1 MPQPAPPFS
10 SAHLEALCQTLADTQ
25 SGLTG
30 SEIGRLLQE
39 TRVADPDPALTKW
52 KRLFN
57 ALAAAH
63 HQDRDGRRVLS
74 FIRHALDPAR
84 YVGRRDQFEARRQ
97 AVNVT
102 LAFVGLQY
110 RPDGTFARVQQ
121 ATTLTEA
128 EQRANRLRGLLGERG
143 VHPEVLTYCRA
154 ELLEGNCFHAVLEA
168 SKGVAERL
176 RQLGASTKDGAD
188 LVDEVLG
195 GVTPRLRI
203 NHYVTESEKGEQRG
217 FVNLLKGLFGTF
229 RNPTAHTPRIS
240 WNLSEAD
247 ALDLFSLCSYVH
259 RRIDGWR

>member
-1 MPQPAPPFS
+1 MSQQAPSFS
-10 SAHLEALCQTLADTQ
+10 NAQLEALCRTLAETQ

-39 TRVADPDPALTKW
+39 ARVADPDPVLTKW

-57 ALAAAH
+57 ALVSAH
-63 HQDRDGRRVLS
+63 KHDRDGRRVLS
-74 FIRHALDPAR
+74 FIRHALEPAR

-102 LAFVGLQY
+102 LAFVGLEY
-110 RPDGTFARVQQ
+110 RQDGRFVRVEQ
-121 ATTLTEA
+121 ATTLSEA
-128 EQRANRLRGLLGERG
+128 EQRASRLRAALSERG
-143 VHPEVLTYCRA
+143 VHTEVLYYCRA
-154 ELLEGNCFHAVLEA
+154 ELLDGNCFHAVLEA

-176 RQLGASTKDGAD
+176 RQRGASTKDGAD

-195 GVTPRLRI
+195 GAAPRLRI
-203 NHYVTESEKGEQRG
+203 NQYTTDSEKSEQRG

-229 RNPTAHTPRIS
+229 RNPTAHTPRIV
-240 WNLSEAD
+240 WNLAEAD

-259 RRIDGWR
+259 RRIDACR